1 MNTEKTQ
8 AATGENIQT
17 PDPGTE
23 PRNLQLWGYSANRRT
38 ILGFFEVRIPCWHIV
53 THLHIIPNS
62 KILHRWEKKGESPAH
77 YPLVAKNFIPCATF
91 WPSSGIKMGIKHCM
105 WRKLCGIFLHFF
117 LVCQASPP
125 THLSSSLSEG
135 FFFYF
140 VWAPSFELS
149 LQKIRPCA
157 VAGIA
162 DQTICL
168 AKQIPSGERSW
179 SAAPVQRAFI
189 KNWDSARWLHKIFN
203 IQ

>member
-1 MNTEKTQ
+1 M
-8 AATGENIQT
+8 
-17 PDPGTE
+17 
-23 PRNLQLWGYSANRRT
+23 
-38 ILGFFEVRIPCWHIV
+38 

-62 KILHRWEKKGESPAH
+62 KILHRWEKWGKSCTLSISCKKLYSVCNVLAFIRSKDGYKTLQATETVRDFPRLSGFSSYAPVLKFTWRVFLGYFFASA
-77 YPLVAKNFIPCATF
+77 PL
-91 WPSSGIKMGIKHCM
+91 
-105 WRKLCGIFLHFF
+105 
-117 LVCQASPP
+117 
-125 THLSSSLSEG
+125 
-135 FFFYF
+135 
-140 VWAPSFELS
+140 FEMS